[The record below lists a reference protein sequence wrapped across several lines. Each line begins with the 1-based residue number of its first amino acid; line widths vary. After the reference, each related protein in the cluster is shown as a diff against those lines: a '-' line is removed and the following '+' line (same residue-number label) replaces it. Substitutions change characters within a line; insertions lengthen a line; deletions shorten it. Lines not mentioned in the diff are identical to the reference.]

1 MHCGYINKNSAIA
14 LPEIIKYYKDNGY
27 TFKSIDEDTSE
38 MFHYITASY
47 PKGIVVLRPCL

>member
-38 MFHYITASY
+38 MFHYVNS
-47 PKGIVVLRPCL
+47 